1 MKNKKWSKK
10 DVAFLK
16 KNYPFFTNSEL
27 AEELFRTVNAIEK
40 KASKL
45 KLYKNLS
52 ENLEGDRNLL
62 RARTEGNITK
72 KKYKEALLENDRLR
86 VEKEAI
92 LRIQET
98 PQKIK
103 FTQRQNGGSDATAFI
118 IASDWHI
125 EETVRPSDVSG
136 LNEYNLEICDKRV
149 KKFFSNAVKLLE
161 ITQKESRVNQVVL
174 ALLGDFISGHIH
186 LELLENNTLLPA
198 DAIWRVQNYLISGIN
213 FLLNNSKIE
222 LTIICHGGN
231 HGRMT
236 KRIHHA
242 TEQGNSLEVYMY
254 NNIALHF
261 KNNKRVNFI
270 IADGYHTYVDVYDYK
285 IRLHHG
291 HAIRYGG
298 GVGGIFIPV
307 NKAIAQWNKGRTV
320 DLDVFGHFH
329 QFKDGGNFICN
340 GSLIGYNAFALSIKA
355 DYEKPK
361 QAFFLIDRKHGKSI
375 VAPIWLQ

>member
-1 MKNKKWSKK
+1 MKNKKWSKE
-10 DVAFLK
+10 DTTFLK
-16 KNYPFFTNSEL
+16 KNYSFFTNNEL
-27 AEELFRTVNAIEK
+27 AEKLNRTLSAIEK

-45 KLYKNLS
+45 SLCKDIS
-52 ENLEGDRNLL
+52 ETIEGDRYLL
-62 RARTEGNITK
+62 RARSEGNITK

-86 VEKEAI
+86 IEKEAI
-92 LRIQET
+92 LRVQQT
-98 PQKIK
+98 PQSIK
-103 FTQRQNGGSDATAFI
+103 FTKRQNGGSDATAFI

-136 LNEYNLEICDKRV
+136 LNKYNLEISDARA
-149 KKFFSNAVKLLE
+149 KKFFSSSLKLLE

-186 LELLENNTLLPA
+186 LELLENNALLPA
-198 DAIWRVQNYLISGIN
+198 DAIWRVQNYLMSGIN

-222 LTIICHGGN
+222 LTVICHGGN

-236 KRIHHA
+236 QRIHHA

-261 KNNKRVNFI
+261 KGNKRINFI
-270 IADGYHTYVDVYDYK
+270 IAEGYHTYVDVYDYK
-285 IRLHHG
+285 VRLHHG

-307 NKAIAQWNKGRTV
+307 NKAIAQWNKGRRV

-361 QAFFLIDRKHGKSI
+361 QAFFLIDKKRGKSI
-375 VAPIWLQ
+375 VAPIWLL

>member
-98 PQKIK
+98 PQKIR

-174 ALLGDFISGHIH
+174 GLLGDFISGHIH

-198 DAIWRVQNYLISGIN
+198 DAIWRVQNYLMSGIN
-213 FLLNNSKIE
+213 FLLDNSKIE

-261 KNNKRVNFI
+261 KNNKRINFV
-270 IADGYHTYVDVYDYK
+270 IAEGYHTYVDVYDYK
-285 IRLHHG
+285 VRLHHG
-291 HAIRYGG
+291 HAIRYAG

-361 QAFFLIDRKHGKSI
+361 QAFFLVDKKRGKSI

>member
-10 DVAFLK
+10 DTTFLK
-16 KNYPFFTNSEL
+16 KNYSFYTNNEL
-27 AEELFRTVNAIEK
+27 AEKLNRTLSAIEK

-45 KLYKNLS
+45 SLCKDIS
-52 ENLEGDRNLL
+52 ETIEGDRYLL
-62 RARTEGNITK
+62 RARSEGNITK

-86 VEKEAI
+86 AEKEAI
-92 LRIQET
+92 LRVQQT
-98 PQKIK
+98 PQSIQ
-103 FTQRQNGGSDATAFI
+103 FTKQQNGGSDATAFI

-136 LNEYNLEICDKRV
+136 LNKYNLEISDARA
-149 KKFFSNAVKLLE
+149 KKFFSSSLKLLE

-186 LELLENNTLLPA
+186 LELLENNALLPG
-198 DAIWRVQNYLISGIN
+198 DAIWRVQNYLMSGIN
-213 FLLNNSKIE
+213 FLLDNSKIE
-222 LTIICHGGN
+222 LTVICHGGN

-236 KRIHHA
+236 KMTHHA

-261 KNNKRVNFI
+261 KGNKRINFI
-270 IADGYHTYVDVYDYK
+270 IAEGYHTYVDVYDYK
-285 IRLHHG
+285 VRLHHG

-307 NKAIAQWNKGRTV
+307 NKAIAQWNKGRRV

-361 QAFFLIDRKHGKSI
+361 QAFFLIDKKRGKSI
-375 VAPIWLQ
+375 VAPIWLL

>member
-98 PQKIK
+98 PQEIR

-213 FLLNNSKIE
+213 FLLDNSKIE

-261 KNNKRVNFI
+261 KNNKRINFV
-270 IADGYHTYVDVYDYK
+270 IAEGYHTYVDVYDYK
-285 IRLHHG
+285 VRLHHG
-291 HAIRYGG
+291 HAIRYAG

-361 QAFFLIDRKHGKSI
+361 QAFFLVDKKRGKSI

>member
-1 MKNKKWSKK
+1 MKNKKWSIE
-10 DVAFLK
+10 DTIFLK
-16 KNYPFFTNSEL
+16 KNYSFFTNNEL
-27 AEELFRTVNAIEK
+27 AKKLNRTIGAIEK

-45 KLYKNLS
+45 SLFKDIS
-52 ENLEGDRNLL
+52 ETIEGDRYLL
-62 RARTEGNITK
+62 KARSEGNITK

-86 VEKEAI
+86 EEKEAI
-92 LRIQET
+92 LRVQQT
-98 PQKIK
+98 PQSIK
-103 FTQRQNGGSDATAFI
+103 FTKRQNGGSDATAFI

-136 LNEYNLEICDKRV
+136 LNKYNLEISDARA
-149 KKFFSNAVKLLE
+149 KKFFSNSLKLLE

-213 FLLNNSKIE
+213 FLLDNSKIE

-261 KNNKRVNFI
+261 KNNKRINFV
-270 IADGYHTYVDVYDYK
+270 IAEGYHTYVDVYDYK
-285 IRLHHG
+285 VRLHHG
-291 HAIRYGG
+291 HAIRYAG

-361 QAFFLIDRKHGKSI
+361 QAFFLVDKKRGKSI

>member
-213 FLLNNSKIE
+213 FLLDNSKIE

-261 KNNKRVNFI
+261 KNNKRINFV
-270 IADGYHTYVDVYDYK
+270 IAEGYHTYVDVYDYK
-285 IRLHHG
+285 VRLHHG
-291 HAIRYGG
+291 HAIRYAG

-361 QAFFLIDRKHGKSI
+361 QAFFLVDKKRGKSI

>member
-261 KNNKRVNFI
+261 KNNKRINFV
-270 IADGYHTYVDVYDYK
+270 IAEGYHTYVDVYDYK
-285 IRLHHG
+285 VRLHHG
-291 HAIRYGG
+291 HAIRYAG

>member
-213 FLLNNSKIE
+213 FLLDNSKIE

-307 NKAIAQWNKGRTV
+307 NKAIAQWNKGRRV

-361 QAFFLIDRKHGKSI
+361 QAFFLVDKKRGKSI

>member
-261 KNNKRVNFI
+261 KNNKRINFV
-270 IADGYHTYVDVYDYK
+270 IAEGYHTYVDVYDYK
-285 IRLHHG
+285 VRLHHG
-291 HAIRYGG
+291 HAIRYAG

-361 QAFFLIDRKHGKSI
+361 QAFFLVDKKRGKSI

>member
-149 KKFFSNAVKLLE
+149 KKFFSNAVKLLK

-261 KNNKRVNFI
+261 KNNKRINFV
-270 IADGYHTYVDVYDYK
+270 IAEGYHTYVDVYDYK
-285 IRLHHG
+285 VRLHHG
-291 HAIRYGG
+291 HAIRYAG

-361 QAFFLIDRKHGKSI
+361 QAFFLVDKKRGKSI

>member
-213 FLLNNSKIE
+213 FLLDNSKIE

-285 IRLHHG
+285 VRLHHG
-291 HAIRYGG
+291 HAIRYAG

-361 QAFFLIDRKHGKSI
+361 QAFFLVDKKRGKSI